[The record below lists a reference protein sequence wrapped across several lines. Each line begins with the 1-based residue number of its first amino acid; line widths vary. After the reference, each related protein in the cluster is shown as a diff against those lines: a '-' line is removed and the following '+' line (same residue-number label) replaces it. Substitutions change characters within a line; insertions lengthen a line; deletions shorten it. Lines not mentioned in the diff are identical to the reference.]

1 MDVPLDP
8 NGDGAGG
15 DVQAGLAASDHSNN
29 ANHNDNAQSPDCYT
43 AQQWPG
49 HVVDEESQD
58 FGNVLCQL
66 DIGVSSSLWDPN
78 RTMFLDM
85 INAESNFVTVG
96 LGDEGLGL
104 VHMNTDNAPT
114 AIMPDAAPFASPRS
128 GTSSGNGKVSDIGS
142 LTAKEAR
149 SGNSEEALTSGVFI
163 RKDETRT
170 KYIGST
176 SVGATL
182 ALCLK
187 DALASQRLPLSA
199 DSVGFLIEAGPHL
212 DEVDSLLFTALSSRE
227 LPSETESTQSINA
240 YFENVNSFYA
250 ILDEPS
256 FRSRASL
263 FYTPQRPML
272 TPLDYSLFYLV
283 VSVGALC
290 KMHDLNDAE
299 ETGELSTRMYEQAW
313 PLLHEAVGASCETS
327 LQILLLQIVRA
338 VYFGKH
344 GVAWVL
350 CGLGLR
356 IAQSLGLHR
365 KCPDEIALPGLQLR
379 LRSHLWWIL
388 ISFDANLSLS
398 QGRPPAVDETMYD
411 NEVMLECDEADG
423 AEPNR
428 RHLYVWGFSLDTIQ
442 NRFCNIMKS
451 KQTVADR
458 LAAIAELDQQAM
470 AWRDSL
476 PVSCRP
482 GHPILA
488 PSELYMHVLLIHLQY
503 FNLLRSIY
511 WAAMTFTSRLNPDV
525 LSLRIRSSHILCVD
539 AARSFIKSLNDS
551 MGSSGRAK
559 KIFVICFHTHN
570 YMAAI
575 ATLYRSIARNP
586 ASFSSRSD
594 LEHLRAGKIHLER
607 DSSSNGTG
615 PALSKLFHDML
626 SSAQHLVERQW
637 PMQNSLPS

>member
-85 INAESNFVTVG
+85 INAESNFVTIG

-142 LTAKEAR
+142 LTAKDAR

-199 DSVGFLIEAGPHL
+199 DGVGFLIEAGPHL
-212 DEVDSLLFTALSSRE
+212 DEVDSLSFTALSSRE

-240 YFENVNSFYA
+240 VPP
-250 ILDEPS
+250 I
-256 FRSRASL
+256 
-263 FYTPQRPML
+263 
-272 TPLDYSLFYLV
+272 
-283 VSVGALC
+283 SV
-290 KMHDLNDAE
+290 
-299 ETGELSTRMYEQAW
+299 
-313 PLLHEAVGASCETS
+313 
-327 LQILLLQIVRA
+327 
-338 VYFGKH
+338 F
-344 GVAWVL
+344 
-350 CGLGLR
+350 
-356 IAQSLGLHR
+356 
-365 KCPDEIALPGLQLR
+365 
-379 LRSHLWWIL
+379 
-388 ISFDANLSLS
+388 
-398 QGRPPAVDETMYD
+398 
-411 NEVMLECDEADG
+411 
-423 AEPNR
+423 
-428 RHLYVWGFSLDTIQ
+428 
-442 NRFCNIMKS
+442 
-451 KQTVADR
+451 
-458 LAAIAELDQQAM
+458 
-470 AWRDSL
+470 
-476 PVSCRP
+476 
-482 GHPILA
+482 
-488 PSELYMHVLLIHLQY
+488 
-503 FNLLRSIY
+503 
-511 WAAMTFTSRLNPDV
+511 
-525 LSLRIRSSHILCVD
+525 
-539 AARSFIKSLNDS
+539 
-551 MGSSGRAK
+551 
-559 KIFVICFHTHN
+559 
-570 YMAAI
+570 
-575 ATLYRSIARNP
+575 
-586 ASFSSRSD
+586 
-594 LEHLRAGKIHLER
+594 
-607 DSSSNGTG
+607 
-615 PALSKLFHDML
+615 
-626 SSAQHLVERQW
+626 
-637 PMQNSLPS
+637 